1 MSSDKEAVGT
11 SIAEVLE
18 GGLPQLL
25 LGPAGKAISR
35 LVGAAVEI
43 PAGWL
48 DEVAQASKDRK
59 EARSKVMT
67 AIGEKVAE
75 LAIANPD
82 LLDRGLNT
90 LLSKTL
96 REQKNR
102 EAVADK
108 AFEQLEAVPPLQGSD
123 GPSDDWMNVFEG
135 HAANASS
142 EMMRDMFG
150 RILAGEI
157 RSPGTFSLQTVQLLS
172 VLDAVSVRVI
182 SKIAPIVVDASAIPR
197 DLARKRMEYEELLTL
212 EEVGFLKIGAE
223 MISFSK
229 GLDPEGRCYFMGTQN
244 ALVVGFENRSGGR
257 LDIGGYPLTRAGR
270 ELFEA
275 IPVDTD
281 FQALADSFWDMGAK
295 SVHLGARHFQQG
307 GQEYIAGLKEL
318 PKSASAEAGSTSSGA

>member
-1 MSSDKEAVGT
+1 MSSEKQIDGNP
-11 SIAEVLE
+11 IAQVLE

-59 EARSKVMT
+59 EARSKVMS

-75 LAIANPD
+75 LAVTDPSI
-82 LLDRGLNT
+82 LDRGLAT
-90 LLSKTL
+90 LLSTSL
-96 REQKNR
+96 REQINR
-102 EAVADK
+102 EAVARK
-108 AFEQLEAVPPLQGSD
+108 AYERLEAAPPSKDSD

-157 RSPGTFSLQTVQLLS
+157 RSAGTFSLQTVQLLS
-172 VLDAVSVRVI
+172 VLDAVSVQVI
-182 SKIAPIVVDASAIPR
+182 SKIAPIVVDGSAIPR
-197 DLARKRMEYEELLTL
+197 DLARKRMQYEELLTL

-223 MISFSK
+223 MIHFSK
-229 GLDPEGRCYFMGTQN
+229 ARDPEGRCFFLGTEK
-244 ALVVGFENRSGGR
+244 ALAVGFEDKSGGR

-270 ELFEA
+270 EIFEV

-281 FQALADSFWDMGAK
+281 FQALADAFWDMGAET
-295 SVHLGARHFQQG
+295 VQIGTRRFQEDG
-307 GQEYIAGLKEL
+307 EEYIDDLEDILK
-318 PKSASAEAGSTSSGA
+318 STSGAKAPTELGT